1 METAEVRA
9 GTAMSTE
16 TPVPALF
23 QRLLMDSEAEIRKLL
38 LLQQDH
44 AGGGKQQG
52 EKQKKNRRV
61 FEQGGVEILQMSV
74 RQKLV
79 TASKQQNQNLF
90 TKLTCHPLPKSC
102 WNSPGPAPTSPG
114 PVPTY
119 LFFLVFFSA
128 ALSPVLI
135 KEGKEWL

>member
-52 EKQKKNRRV
+52 EKQKK
-61 FEQGGVEILQMSV
+61 
-74 RQKLV
+74 K
-79 TASKQQNQNLF
+79 
-90 TKLTCHPLPKSC
+90 
-102 WNSPGPAPTSPG
+102 
-114 PVPTY
+114 
-119 LFFLVFFSA
+119 
-128 ALSPVLI
+128 
-135 KEGKEWL
+135 